1 MLTFCSLLLL
11 FSTLLTDET
20 GTTAS
25 TPAVPSRTLPAD
37 APVIVLTGFE
47 PFGEKR
53 PANPSWEGIS
63 ALHDTAWNGHRIVA
77 IQLPVVWEIGRASCR
92 ERG

>member
-25 TPAVPSRTLPAD
+25 TPAVPSPLA
-37 APVIVLTGFE
+37 
-47 PFGEKR
+47 
-53 PANPSWEGIS
+53 
-63 ALHDTAWNGHRIVA
+63 
-77 IQLPVVWEIGRASCR
+77 VVWRSTPMGVDCLASTRACTVFFV
-92 ERG
+92 